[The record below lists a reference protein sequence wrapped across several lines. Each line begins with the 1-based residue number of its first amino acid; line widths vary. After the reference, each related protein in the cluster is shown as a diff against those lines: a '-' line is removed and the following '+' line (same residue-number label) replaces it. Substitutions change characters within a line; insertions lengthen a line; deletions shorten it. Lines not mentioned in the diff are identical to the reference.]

1 MATTIRAIGHEDRLS
16 LVDHLDELRTRLIV
30 SAIALAVAFGF
41 CLWQNHALLHLI
53 NAPLSKQTEK
63 QVAKGNG
70 PLGQT
75 ALAQQAVLKIAHS
88 TEGVVVALS
97 APSSGLP
104 AATRAALAAEIPSL
118 RAAVAKVPHTPEG
131 NKPVTLGIGEPFTT
145 TITVTLLFA
154 LVISLPVILF
164 ELYGFVLPAF
174 SPKERRIAMPLL
186 ISIPFLFV
194 IGVAFGYFVVLP
206 AALRFFQN
214 FNSSEFNVLVQAA
227 PYYKFVA
234 TILLAM
240 GLVFQVPVAILAA
253 TRVGIVT
260 PKQLRH
266 NRRYAVLACAA
277 MAAFLPGDAVT
288 LVLETVPLYI
298 LYELSILVA
307 SFVARRDAK
316 RERAEAALASAG
328 GGPAPGGAAGGGGV
342 APTAPVPSSPGGSGS
357 GQPLGGSPAGD
368 DAAVKDTG
376 VQATAS
382 PPVGTPAA
390 AGAAGSSTAVAGDT
404 PGAGGGEPD
413 DGVEPD
419 VKQIIDH
426 IDRELS

>member
-1 MATTIRAIGHEDRLS
+1 MAATIRAIGHEDRLS

-30 SAIALAVAFGF
+30 SAVALAIAFGF

-63 QVAKGNG
+63 QVEKGNG

-75 ALAQQAVLKIAHS
+75 ALAQQGVLKVARDTEAIAR
-88 TEGVVVALS
+88 ALS
-97 APSSGLP
+97 APGSGLP
-104 AATRAALAAEIPSL
+104 SATRAQLAGEIPRL
-118 RAAVAKVPHTPEG
+118 RADVAKIPKIPEG

-174 SPKERRIAMPLL
+174 SPRERRIALPLL
-186 ISIPFLFV
+186 AAIPFLFV
-194 IGVAFGYFVVLP
+194 IGVTFGYFVVLP

-214 FNSSEFNVLVQAA
+214 FNSGEFNVLVQAN

-234 TILLAM
+234 TVLLAM

-277 MAAFLPGDAVT
+277 VAAFLPGDAVT
-288 LVLETVPLYI
+288 LILETVPLYV
-298 LYELSILVA
+298 LYEVSILIA
-307 SFVARRDAK
+307 SLVARRDTA
-316 RERAEAALASAG
+316 RERAAAAG
-328 GGPAPGGAAGGGGV
+328 REEPPRGTSGPGGVMG
-342 APTAPVPSSPGGSGS
+342 PLPSPSH
-357 GQPLGGSPAGD
+357 SPAG
-368 DAAVKDTG
+368 
-376 VQATAS
+376 S
-382 PPVGTPAA
+382 PDGPTELSPVGT
-390 AGAAGSSTAVAGDT
+390 
-404 PGAGGGEPD
+404 D
-413 DGVEPD
+413 DGLEPG

-426 IDRELS
+426 IDRKLS